1 MKIRFIVISLMILN
15 CISAISQDF
24 KNYTL
29 ELDIQTSFQ
38 GSKKWIIQRE
48 QDYCILD
55 SLKYNFKERD
65 SLLIQYFL
73 QLDTILHKYKF
84 YKLSSYSY
92 NNGHQTGMW
101 TDGTMTYG
109 KLILPDTIKTFNFH
123 SGNIDYDKTQIE
135 LIDAFFNL
143 TFYLYNQK
151 DFKKKLKIS
160 NLDYLEK
167 IENKVGRTPFRQV
180 SAFPLHY
187 RLFDRVYP
195 FNYDSTKKLFE
206 NMPMNRLI
214 LIDLGKFVNIMGDF
228 EMFLKGYFPTRK
240 NIYWIIPETNR
251 IKMTSLGLDKQYILD
266 NFKDFENIEKSTNI
280 LYK

>member
-1 MKIRFIVISLMILN
+1 MMLN
-15 CISAISQDF
+15 CVSAMSQDF

-48 QDYCILD
+48 KDYCILD
-55 SLKYNFKERD
+55 SLRYNFKEKD
-65 SLLIQYFL
+65 SLLIYYFQ

-92 NNGHQTGMW
+92 NNGHRDGMW

-151 DFKKKLKIS
+151 DFNKKLKNS

-167 IENKVGRTPFRQV
+167 IENHVGRTPIRQV
-180 SAFPLHY
+180 SIFPLHY
-187 RLFDRVYP
+187 KLFDRVYP
-195 FNYDSTKKLFE
+195 FNYDSTKQLFE
-206 NMPMNRLI
+206 KMPMNRPI
-214 LIDLGKFVNIMGDF
+214 LIDVGKYVNIMGDF
-228 EMFLKGYFPTRK
+228 ETFLKGYFTIRK
-240 NIYWIIPETNR
+240 NIYWIIPGKNR
-251 IKMTSLGLDKQYILD
+251 VKMISLGLDKQYILD
-266 NFKDFENIEKSTNI
+266 NITDFEKIGKNTGYNK
-280 LYK
+280 L